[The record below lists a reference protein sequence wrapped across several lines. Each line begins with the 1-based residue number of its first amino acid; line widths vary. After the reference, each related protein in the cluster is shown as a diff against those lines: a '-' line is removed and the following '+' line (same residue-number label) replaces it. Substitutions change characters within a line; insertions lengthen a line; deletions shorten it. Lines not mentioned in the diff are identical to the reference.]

1 MQISQEDERTTPERR
16 DTEIGASGGLLIA
29 ILLVATFVV
38 ILNETILSVALP
50 RLMADLDISASSAQW
65 LTSGFLLTMAIVIPT
80 TGYILERFN
89 IRPIFITAMTL
100 FSLGTLVS
108 ALAPG
113 FGVLLVGRVVQ
124 ATGTGLMFPL
134 LMTTVLN
141 IVPAARRGRMLGLIS
156 IVISVAPAIGPT
168 LSGLVLEHFSW
179 RAMFLM
185 VLPVAIGALI
195 LGAVLVRNV
204 TEPRP
209 SHLDI
214 ASIVLSAL
222 GFGGLVYGLTAIG
235 ESASGHS
242 AVPPWAPLIVGAVS
256 LTWFVFRQRALA
268 RRDSALLDLRVF
280 SVRAFSIA
288 VVLLCIIMLSLF
300 GSLILLPIYM
310 QSVLGKSTL
319 ATGLALLPGG
329 LAMGLFSPF
338 VGNMFDRYGPRP
350 LVLPGA
356 IALSAGMWMLASLG
370 EDSSMQ
376 LVVAGHV
383 TLSIGIAFALTP
395 LMTTA
400 LGSLPEHL
408 YSHGSAVVSTAQQVA
423 GAAGTA
429 LFVTIMATAAQT
441 SDGTTDIASTAH
453 GINLAFIVGGVV
465 SLVAVAGAAWFMR
478 MPESA
483 RATAVS

>member
-1 MQISQEDERTTPERR
+1 MQTPQQDALTTPES
-16 DTEIGASGGLLIA
+16 EQSGIGAAGKLLIA
-29 ILLVATFVV
+29 VLLVATFVV

-50 RLMADLDISASSAQW
+50 RLMVDLDISASQAQW

-89 IRPIFITAMTL
+89 IRPIFITAMSL
-100 FSLGTLVS
+100 FSFGTFV
-108 ALAPG
+108 AAIAPS
-113 FGVLLVGRVVQ
+113 FGVLLVGRVIQ

-134 LMTTVLN
+134 LMTTILH
-141 IVPAARRGRMLGLIS
+141 IVPANIRGRMLGLIS
-156 IVISVAPAIGPT
+156 VVISVAPAVGPT
-168 LSGLVLEHFSW
+168 LSGFVLQHFSW

-185 VLPVAIGALI
+185 VLPVAIGALV

-214 ASIVLSAL
+214 PSIVLSAL

-235 ESASGHS
+235 EAASGHTPI
-242 AVPPWAPLIVGAVS
+242 APWVPLAVGAVA
-256 LTWFVFRQRALA
+256 LVVFIARQRILA
-268 RRDSALLDLRVF
+268 RRDSALLDLRTFAVPSF
-280 SVRAFSIA
+280 AISVG
-288 VVLLCIIMLSLF
+288 LMCIIMLSLF

-310 QSVLGKSTL
+310 QNVLGKSTL

-350 LVLPGA
+350 LVLPGTV
-356 IALSAGMWMLASLG
+356 ALSVGMWLLACLG
-370 EDSSMQ
+370 QDST
-376 LVVAGHV
+376 LPLIIAGHV
-383 TLSIGIAFALTP
+383 TLSVGIAFALTP

-400 LGSLPEHL
+400 LGSLPTNL
-408 YSHGSAVVSTAQQVA
+408 YSHGSAVVSTVQQVA

-429 LFVTIMATAAQT
+429 LFVTIMATASQT
-441 SDGTTDIASTAH
+441 DDGVDVASTAH
-453 GINLAFIVGGVV
+453 GVHLAFLTGGVI
-465 SLVAVAGAAWFMR
+465 SLVAVAAAVVFTRMR
-478 MPESA
+478 ESA
-483 RATAVS
+483 QVAAAA

>member
-1 MQISQEDERTTPERR
+1 MPISQEDERTAPESQ
-16 DTEIGASGGLLIA
+16 DTGIGAAGGLLIA
-29 ILLVATFVV
+29 VLLVATFVV

-50 RLMADLDISASSAQW
+50 RLMADLGISASSAQW

-89 IRPIFITAMTL
+89 IRPVFITAMTL

-108 ALAPG
+108 ALAPA
-113 FGVLLVGRVVQ
+113 FGVLLVGRVIQ
-124 ATGTGLMFPL
+124 ATGTGIMFPL

-141 IVPAARRGRMLGLIS
+141 VVPAARRGRMLGLIS

-168 LSGLVLEHFSW
+168 LSGLVLQHFSW

-185 VLPVAIGALI
+185 VLPVALGALA

-209 SHLDI
+209 AHLDI
-214 ASIVLSAL
+214 ASVVLSAL

-235 ESASGHS
+235 ESAAGHS

-256 LTWFVFRQRALA
+256 LTWFVLRQRALA
-268 RRDSALLDLRVF
+268 RSDSALLDLRVF
-280 SVRAFSIA
+280 SVRAFGIA

-370 EDSSMQ
+370 EDSSLQ

-429 LFVTIMATAAQT
+429 LFVTIMATAAHNA
-441 SDGTTDIASTAH
+441 DGATDIASTAH
-453 GINLAFIVGGVV
+453 GIHLAFIVGGVV
-465 SLVAVAGAAWFMR
+465 SLVAVAGSAWFMR

-483 RATAVS
+483 RTTAVA